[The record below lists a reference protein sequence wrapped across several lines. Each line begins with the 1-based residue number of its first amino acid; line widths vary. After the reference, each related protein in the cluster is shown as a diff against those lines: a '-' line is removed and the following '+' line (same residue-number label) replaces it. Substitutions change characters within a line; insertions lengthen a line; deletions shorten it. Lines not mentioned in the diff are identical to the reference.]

1 MPVEK
6 QLKSQ
11 ITFWKLI
18 VVSVCLCVFL
28 FATHAKLA
36 QYDAVNPTV
45 TPVTSAK
52 LWVGEHRSHVPAP
65 VDVAPVV
72 LFVLFAWTLSRQV
85 RHDAAVLLV
94 VSPPILRLQSWNSR
108 RFFRPPPAR

>member
-1 MPVEK
+1 MPLAK
-6 QLKSQ
+6 QVNPQ

-36 QYDAVNPTV
+36 QYDAATPSV

-52 LWVGEHRSHVPAP
+52 FWVGEHRALLPTP
-65 VDVAPVV
+65 VEIVPVV
-72 LFVLFAWTLSRQV
+72 LFVLFAWTLL
-85 RHDAAVLLV
+85 RHVQLQAAALI
-94 VSPPILRLQSWNSR
+94 VSPPVLRLQSWNSR

>member
-1 MPVEK
+1 MPVAK
-6 QLKSQ
+6 QLNPQ
-11 ITFWKLI
+11 ITFGKLI

-36 QYDAVNPTV
+36 QYDAATPSV

-52 LWVGEHRSHVPAP
+52 FWVGEHRSLLPAP
-65 VDVAPVV
+65 VDIVPVV
-72 LFVLFAWTLSRQV
+72 LFVLFAWTLCRQV
-85 RHDAAVLLV
+85 RPQSAVLI
-94 VSPPILRLQSWNSR
+94 VSPQVLRLQSWNSR